1 MNESLNQILTR
12 LENEWLPAAL
22 ELGIRITFWNSV
34 GAIVTGLFFL
44 AVAIVAPFIV
54 RKVYLTLRAQ
64 EVKAYERDDVEFDD
78 WDGWRQHT
86 VIAVS
91 AVCMFIMLFGF
102 IAATINLFTIWNW
115 IGIFDPQLRLAYD
128 IYQTAL
134 KASK

>member
-34 GAIVTGLFFL
+34 GNILIGLICLVFVL
-44 AVAIVAPFIV
+44 TAPAMLHRLYRTFEM
-54 RKVYLTLRAQ
+54 Q
-64 EVKAYERDDVEFDD
+64 EKRQYKKESADFDD
-78 WDGWRQHT
+78 WDDWRQ
-86 VIAVS
+86 
-91 AVCMFIMLFGF
+91 FICILMSVLGIVTGIISF
-102 IAATINLFTIWNW
+102 ICVLHNFFDIWNW

-128 IYQTAL
+128 IYNAAL